1 MQKKNITAICIGLPV
16 FLILVISIMIHAS
29 WINGFDNFFEQI
41 VHTIPNLQ
49 GIMKKIT
56 FLADTKVDLV
66 WMLLIAITLWIKKQR
81 PLSLSIIITL
91 ITADAF
97 GWAVKHII
105 QRARP
110 MQHLAVDDGFSFP
123 SGHTLGMTIIVFW
136 LMMILIPALVKN
148 RTTKIWLNVLLIV
161 WLILVMIS
169 RVYLYAHFPS
179 DVCGSVALGAMWVG
193 IIDAIWDIVTP
204 RTSKNNF

>member
-16 FLILVISIMIHAS
+16 FLILAISIIIHAS

-66 WMLLIAITLWIKKQR
+66 WMILIAIILWIKKQR
-81 PLSLSIIITL
+81 PLSLSIVITL

-97 GWAVKHII
+97 GWVVKHII
-105 QRARP
+105 QRTRP
-110 MQHLAVDDGFSFP
+110 VQHLAVDDGFSFP
-123 SGHTLGMTIIVFW
+123 SGHTLGMAIIVFW
-136 LMMILIPALVKN
+136 LMMILIPALVRN
-148 RTTKIWLNVLLIV
+148 RTAKIWLNVLLIV

-193 IIDAIWDIVTP
+193 IIDAIWDKVTP